1 MDQLLQQQHAQEGT
15 GNFSEQQL
23 KDTLGGILSY
33 IKSKL
38 GSVDFSKIQAALP
51 EAGNLASKAESENAS
66 RAGGDAGGV
75 QSLMSS
81 AMGMLGGQKQEAGS
95 GTAAPADGSN
105 ESPIDSMTELLGYL
119 GKMGINPQQAM
130 AFLPIVAKFMKE
142 NAGVDVSSA
151 LGTSSTTSAAGT
163 TGEQPATSQT
173 TGTDTAASGSSDDMV
188 GNLMNQASGFMSS
201 FTKK

>member
-23 KDTLGGILSY
+23 KDTLGGVLSY

-38 GSVDFSKIQAALP
+38 GSADFSKIQAALP
-51 EAGNLASKAESENAS
+51 EAGNLASQAESENAS
-66 RAGGDAGGV
+66 RAGGDAGGGV
-75 QSLMSS
+75 NSLMSS
-81 AMGMLGGQKQEAGS
+81 AMGMLGGQKQEEGS

-105 ESPIDSMTELLGYL
+105 ASPIDSMTELLGYL

-130 AFLPIVAKFMKE
+130 AFLPIVAKFMQE

-163 TGEQPATSQT
+163 TGEQQATSH
-173 TGTDTAASGSSDDMV
+173 
-188 GNLMNQASGFMSS
+188 NHRYRYRRFW
-201 FTKK
+201 